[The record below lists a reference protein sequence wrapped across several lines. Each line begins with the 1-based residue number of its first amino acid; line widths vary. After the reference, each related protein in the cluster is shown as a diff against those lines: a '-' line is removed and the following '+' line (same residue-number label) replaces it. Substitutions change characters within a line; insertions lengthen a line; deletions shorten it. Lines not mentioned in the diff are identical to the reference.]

1 MGAVNY
7 ALLEQLEQEADAGS
21 SKLEDAIQRLQSA
34 RRRLRDR
41 HIDSDPAPTPEP
53 GAEDEGQQNGAP
65 A

>member
-21 SKLEDAIQRLQSA
+21 SKLEDAIQRLQTA

-41 HIDSDPAPTPEP
+41 HIDSDPAPAPEPEP
-53 GAEDEGQQNGAP
+53 GDDGKQNGAP